1 MLAYLAAAGGAVIDD
16 LVLWG
21 TPAQGRAL
29 VRQLR
34 AFSKLQTTLFFEGL
48 KPPPPLPVGELE
60 AGGFLLS
67 AETVQQLEQL
77 ELDIIEL
84 PLATDRRTLL
94 LERDGLAVDA
104 RLRERLE
111 YGGAAVTI
119 GPGNGYGDLTSHPQQ
134 ARPPLQVI
142 ERVHDWLEE
151 VSAPAA
157 ARAPAGAPAGS
168 VTSAELK
175 LGDGTVV
182 RETPVRIGQPFG
194 ELSAVLV
201 EPVAKPAHRL
211 CVVLLSAGA
220 IRRIGPN
227 RMWVEAARRWAA
239 QGVPTLRLDVEGIG
253 DADGGETP
261 YSDDGAFFA
270 PTLVPQILS
279 TLDFLQARGVGERFV
294 LGGLC
299 ASANWAFHA
308 ALRDPRV
315 RGVMLINLRALAS
328 WDPGLGPTRDLRALV
343 SQPFSLSRIR
353 RVATGPRLR
362 SFLRWM
368 LTAPGRQLRRVAF
381 REDPAAAAEH
391 ETYLALDAVM
401 ASGKRV
407 LLLFSEHEPLYHE
420 LARSGRIER
429 LGTAPNV
436 TIERIRVRDH
446 TIRPS
451 WAQRQAHSALDRAIV
466 REPEIEFEPIESA
479 PGPSLEED
487 PPPLTAWGR
496 RAGPPRAPARR
507 TGTQARRRS

>member
-1 MLAYLAAAGGAVIDD
+1 M
-16 LVLWG
+16 
-21 TPAQGRAL
+21 
-29 VRQLR
+29 RQLR
-34 AFSKLQTTLFFEGL
+34 AFSKLETTLFFEGL
-48 KPPPPLPVGELE
+48 EPPPPLPVGDLE

-67 AETVQQLEQL
+67 AETVQQLEQIK
-77 ELDIIEL
+77 LDIIDL
-84 PLATDRRTLL
+84 PVATDRRTLL

-104 RLRERLE
+104 RLREHLE
-111 YGGAAVTI
+111 HGGVAVTV
-119 GPGNGYGDLTSHPQQ
+119 GPGDGYGDLTSHPQQ

-142 ERVHDWLEE
+142 ERVRGWLEE

-157 ARAPAGAPAGS
+157 ARALAGAAAGS

-182 RETPVRIGQPFG
+182 RETPVRIGQSFG

-201 EPVAKPAHRL
+201 EPGAKPAHRL
-211 CVVLLSAGA
+211 CVVLLNAGA
-220 IRRIGPN
+220 VRRTGPN

-239 QGVPTLRLDVEGIG
+239 HGVPTLRLDVEGIG

-261 YSDDGAFFA
+261 YSHDGAFFA

-279 TLDFLQARGVGERFV
+279 ALDFLQDRGVGERFV

-315 RGVMLINLRALAS
+315 CAVMLINLRTLTS
-328 WDPGLGPTRDLRALV
+328 WDPGLGPTRDLRALF
-343 SQPFSLSRIR
+343 SEPFSLSRMR

-368 LTAPGRQLRRVAF
+368 LAAPGRRLRRLVLG
-381 REDPAAAAEH
+381 EDPSAAAER
-391 ETYLALDAVM
+391 ELDSALTAVM

-407 LLLFSEHEPLYHE
+407 LLLFSEHEPLYDE
-420 LARSGRIER
+420 FTRSGRIER
-429 LGTAPNV
+429 LASTPNV

-446 TIRPS
+446 TMRPS
-451 WAQRQAHSALDRAIV
+451 WAQRQAHSALDRALV
-466 REPEIEFEPIESA
+466 REPEVELEAIEPA
-479 PGPSLEED
+479 P
-487 PPPLTAWGR
+487 TAFL
-496 RAGPPRAPARR
+496 
-507 TGTQARRRS
+507 